1 MKSLVYHRVLL
12 KLSGESLA
20 TTSGTPSAC
29 NIDVGMLR
37 FLAQEIKQVHALG
50 VEIAVVVGGGN
61 IFRGETMAGNGA
73 DRITGDSIG
82 MLATVIN
89 ALAMQDFI
97 KDSGIDA
104 RVMSAISIGG
114 VCEDYIRAKAVKAL
128 SEKCIVVLAAGT
140 GSPLFTTDT
149 AASLRAS
156 EVGAALVLKATRVN
170 GVYDKD
176 PARHSDAKLYQQLS
190 YDRMII
196 DRLGIMDSTAVVMC
210 RDNGIPIRVFNIF
223 SSGAFKAAVAGESI
237 GTLIS

>member
-1 MKSLVYHRVLL
+1 MKKPAYNRVLL

-20 TTSGTPSAC
+20 HKSGTPTAC
-29 NIDVGMLR
+29 NIDAAMLK
-37 FLAQEIKQVHALG
+37 FLTREIRQVHDMG
-50 VEIAVVVGGGN
+50 VEIAIVIGGGN
-61 IFRGETMAGNGA
+61 IFRGEMMARNGT

-89 ALAMQDFI
+89 ALAMQDAI
-97 KDSGIDA
+97 RDSGVDA

-114 VCEDYIRAKAVKAL
+114 VCEDYIRAKAVNAL
-128 SEKCIVVLAAGT
+128 SEKCIVILAAGT

-156 EVGAALVLKATRVN
+156 EVSAQLVLKATNVN
-170 GVYDKD
+170 GVYDQD
-176 PARHSDAKLYQQLS
+176 PAKCADARLYQNLPYDQL
-190 YDRMII
+190 II

-223 SSGAFKAAVAGESI
+223 SPGAFQAVVSGESF